1 MKVTKESIYRDVV
14 TGEEHDLF
22 WFQFA
27 YGKVSVDNREFVQLQ
42 KPFKMNERTYAAEAV
57 ELGEKQGWE
66 MGTVTYDFNG
76 IGWTPHVTMDHELV
90 F

>member
-1 MKVTKESIYRDVV
+1 MKVTKTSIYRDVK
-14 TGEEHDLF
+14 TGEAYDLY
-22 WFQFA
+22 WLQFT
-27 YGKVSVDNREFVQLQ
+27 YGKVSVDGREFVQLQ
-42 KPFKMNERTYAAEAV
+42 KLFEASEKTYDAEVV

-76 IGWTPHVTMDHELV
+76 VGWTPHVPMDHELV